1 MIELISRKIGT
12 FTLDATEQEN
22 NKSTLRVTKNPVES
36 GANVA
41 DHAILEP
48 KAITIKGKIVAY
60 EPPTATMLD
69 EALDLARFNNLP
81 IIRPAFKLTKAMAKL
96 KGAISSAI
104 SLVKETKNTI
114 NKGVKILAPFLPSSF
129 AGGIDNSSS
138 ANRINELFDKLLEV
152 QRSGEPLEIT
162 TGAKS
167 YKNMLITSVELTTQS
182 DLWADVTIILEELFI
197 VETKM
202 AGGLK
207 VVTSSGGVNKT
218 TNMGKTQPKR
228 ESMLKKISKGF

>member
-1 MIELISRKIGT
+1 MIELVSRKIGT

-48 KAITIKGKIVAY
+48 KVITIKGKIVAY
-60 EPPTATMLD
+60 EPPTATMFD
-69 EALDLARFNNLP
+69 EVLEMARFNLP
-81 IIRPAFKLTKAMAKL
+81 FIRPAFKLTKTMAKL
-96 KGAISSAI
+96 KAGISSAK
-104 SLVKETKNTI
+104 SLVKEAKNTI
-114 NKGVKILAPFLPSSF
+114 NKGAKILAPFLPGSF
-129 AGGIDNSSS
+129 MVGVDNSN
-138 ANRINELFDKLLEV
+138 ATNRINELFDKLLEV

-197 VETKM
+197 VETQT

>member
-48 KAITIKGKIVAY
+48 KIITIKGKIVAY

-69 EALDLARFNNLP
+69 EVFEMARFNLP
-81 IIRPAFKLTKAMAKL
+81 IIRPAFKLTKTMAKL
-96 KGAISSAI
+96 KAGISSAK
-104 SLVKETKNTI
+104 SLVKEAKSTI
-114 NKGVKILAPFLPSSF
+114 NKGAKILAPFLPSSF

-138 ANRINELFDKLLEV
+138 TNRINELFDKLLEV
-152 QRSGEPLEIT
+152 QKSGEPLEIT

-197 VETKM
+197 VETKIT
-202 AGGLK
+202 GDLK

>member
-1 MIELISRKIGT
+1 MIELVSRKIGT

-22 NKSTLRVTKNPVES
+22 NKSTLRITKNPVES

-60 EPPTATMLD
+60 EPPTATMFD
-69 EALDLARFNNLP
+69 EVLEMARFNLP
-81 IIRPAFKLTKAMAKL
+81 IIRPAFKLTKTMAKL
-96 KGAISSAI
+96 KAGISSAK
-104 SLVKETKNTI
+104 SLIKEAKNTI
-114 NKGVKILAPFLPSSF
+114 NKGAKILAPFLPGSF
-129 AGGIDNSSS
+129 MSGVDNSS
-138 ANRINELFDKLLEV
+138 ATNRINELFDKLLEV

-197 VETKM
+197 VETKT

-207 VVTSSGGVNKT
+207 VITSSGGVNKT

>member
-1 MIELISRKIGT
+1 MIELVSRKIGT

-60 EPPTATMLD
+60 EPPTATMFD
-69 EALDLARFNNLP
+69 EALEMTRFNLP
-81 IIRPAFKLTKAMAKL
+81 FIRPAFKLTKAMAKL
-96 KGAISSAI
+96 KGTISSAI
-104 SLVKETKNTI
+104 SLVKEAKSTL
-114 NKGVKILAPFLPSSF
+114 NKGTKILAPFLPGSF
-129 AGGIDNSSS
+129 LDGIDNSSS

-182 DLWADVTIILEELFI
+182 DLWADVTITLEELFI
-197 VETKM
+197 VETKI

-228 ESMLKKISKGF
+228 ESMLKKISKDF

>member
-1 MIELISRKIGT
+1 MIELVSRKIGT

-60 EPPTATMLD
+60 EPPTATMFD
-69 EALDLARFNNLP
+69 EALEMTRFNLP
-81 IIRPAFKLTKAMAKL
+81 FIRPAFKLTKTMTKL
-96 KGAISSAI
+96 KAGIPSAK
-104 SLVKETKNTI
+104 SLVKEAKNTL
-114 NKGVKILAPFLPSSF
+114 NKGAKILAPFLPGSF
-129 AGGIDNSSS
+129 MSGVDNSS
-138 ANRINELFDKLLEV
+138 ATNRINELFDKLLEV

-197 VETKM
+197 VETQT

>member
-1 MIELISRKIGT
+1 MIELVSRKIGT

-22 NKSTLRVTKNPVES
+22 NKSTLRITKNPVES

-60 EPPTATMLD
+60 EPPTATMFD
-69 EALDLARFNNLP
+69 EVLEMARFNLP
-81 IIRPAFKLTKAMAKL
+81 IIRPAFKLTKTMAKL
-96 KGAISSAI
+96 KAGISSAK
-104 SLVKETKNTI
+104 SLIKEAKNTI
-114 NKGVKILAPFLPSSF
+114 NKGAKILAPFLPGSF
-129 AGGIDNSSS
+129 MSGVVNSS
-138 ANRINELFDKLLEV
+138 ATNRINELFDKLLEV

-197 VETKM
+197 VETKT

-207 VVTSSGGVNKT
+207 VITSSGGVNKT

>member
-1 MIELISRKIGT
+1 MIELVSRKIGT

-48 KAITIKGKIVAY
+48 KGKIVAY

-69 EALDLARFNNLP
+69 EVLEMARFNLP
-81 IIRPAFKLTKAMAKL
+81 FIRPAFKLTKTMAKL
-96 KGAISSAI
+96 KGAISSAK
-104 SLVKETKNTI
+104 SLVKEAKNTI
-114 NKGVKILAPFLPSSF
+114 NKGTKILAPFLLGSF
-129 AGGIDNSSS
+129 MGGVDNSN
-138 ANRINELFDKLLEV
+138 ATNRINELFDKLLEV
-152 QRSGEPLEIT
+152 QRSSEPLEIT

>member
-1 MIELISRKIGT
+1 MIELVSRKIGT

-22 NKSTLRVTKNPVES
+22 NKSTLRITKNPVES

-60 EPPTATMLD
+60 EPPTATMFD
-69 EALDLARFNNLP
+69 EVLEMARFNLP
-81 IIRPAFKLTKAMAKL
+81 IIRPAFKLTKTMAKL
-96 KGAISSAI
+96 KAGISSAK
-104 SLVKETKNTI
+104 SLIKEAKNTI
-114 NKGVKILAPFLPSSF
+114 NKGAKILAPFLPGSF
-129 AGGIDNSSS
+129 MSGVDNSS
-138 ANRINELFDKLLEV
+138 ATNRINELFDKLLEV
-152 QRSGEPLEIT
+152 QRSGSPLEIT

-197 VETKM
+197 VETKT

-207 VVTSSGGVNKT
+207 VITSSGGVNKT